1 MNIAVYS
8 GSFNPLHIGHLAI
21 IKHMI
26 EEAGFD
32 MVYLIVSPKNPLK
45 DGISATT
52 GLDRYNAAVE
62 AVNRHFAFGEVSEA
76 ECGDDMPPPA
86 RGCLTVGKAGVIG
99 ASASE
104 TRPIGKVM
112 VDDIELNMP
121 APHYTVRTLK
131 ALAEREPENTF
142 TFVMGADNLADIR
155 RWREYATILK
165 DFGVAVFPRTGH
177 DLTQIKQDLLN
188 EDPAYRIQI
197 LDAEMVDISSTE
209 IRKAIANGEDPSKF
223 LM

>member
-1 MNIAVYS
+1 MNVAVYS

-52 GLDRYNAAVE
+52 GKDRYLAAIE
-62 AVNRHFAFGEVSEA
+62 AVNRHLS
-76 ECGDDMPPPA
+76 
-86 RGCLTVGKAGVIG
+86 I
-99 ASASE
+99 SASLADS
-104 TRPIGKVM
+104 KVK

-121 APHYTVRTLK
+121 EPHYTVRTLR
-131 ALAEREPENTF
+131 ALKEREPDNAF

-155 RWREYATILK
+155 RWREYAAILK
-165 DFGVAVFPRTGH
+165 EFGVAVFPRTGH

-197 LDAEMVDISSTE
+197 LDAQMVDISSTQ
-209 IRKAIANGEDPSKF
+209 IRNAIANGDDISNF

>member
-1 MNIAVYS
+1 MNVAVYS

-52 GLDRYNAAVE
+52 GKDRYLAAIE
-62 AVNRHFAFGEVSEA
+62 AVNRHFVNKAWET
-76 ECGDDMPPPA
+76 ECGDDMPP
-86 RGCLTVGKAGVIG
+86 
-99 ASASE
+99 
-104 TRPIGKVM
+104 KVK
-112 VDDIELNMP
+112 VVDIELNMP
-121 APHYTVRTLK
+121 EPHYTVRTLR
-131 ALAEREPENTF
+131 ALKEREPDNAF

-155 RWREYATILK
+155 RWREYAAILK
-165 DFGVAVFPRTGH
+165 EFGVAVFPRAGH

-197 LDAEMVDISSTE
+197 LDAQMVDISSTQ
-209 IRKAIANGEDPSKF
+209 IRNAIANGDDISNF